1 MRAGARSA
9 GWGHST
15 RQAAT
20 DRLGFSG
27 VLYGLVGVGLAWF
40 LGWILARSMLETHG
54 LWWVRLIHFVQDVSL
69 FLFMAIGAI
78 TRDAAERPA
87 VSSME
92 PSSRFGRWPGR
103 RTLRRPPAG

>member
-20 DRLGFSG
+20 DRLGFSR
-27 VLYGLVGVGLAWF
+27 VPCGLVGVGLARF
-40 LGWILARSMLETHG
+40 LGWIPARSMLETRG
-54 LWWVRLIHFVQDVSL
+54 LWWARLIHFVRDVSL

-78 TRDAAERPA
+78 TPR
-87 VSSME
+87 
-92 PSSRFGRWPGR
+92 GG
-103 RTLRRPPAG
+103 

>member
-1 MRAGARSA
+1 MRAGARWA

-27 VLYGLVGVGLAWF
+27 VPYGLVGVGLAWF
-40 LGWILARSMLETHG
+40 LGWILARSMLETRG
-54 LWWVRLIHFVQDVSL
+54 LWWARLIHFLLDVSL

-78 TRDAAERPA
+78 T
-87 VSSME
+87 
-92 PSSRFGRWPGR
+92 PG
-103 RTLRRPPAG
+103 GG

>member
-27 VLYGLVGVGLAWF
+27 VLYGLVGVGLARF
-40 LGWILARSMLETHG
+40 LGWILARSMLETRG
-54 LWWVRLIHFVQDVSL
+54 LWWARLIHFVRDVSL